1 MIKNSKIKHIVLG
14 CLIVF
19 ASFILLFLF
28 LMQIVFLNRYYEI
41 YKKNQLNDIVS
52 SIKNNKSMDIRTL
65 EDYAYNYGICISIYS
80 NGIIQTISNTYNK
93 GCLFSDKTSS
103 DNYIISFV
111 ESGATEDTRLL
122 YNKRFGNKTIIKSLK
137 YNNEVYIFLNSSI
150 QPLDS
155 SIILLKSQY
164 GYIALIFFG
173 ISLII
178 SYIISSM
185 ISKPIVKI
193 SDSAKKLANG
203 DFNVSFSTDSRVQE
217 IKELSNTL
225 DLAKNELSK
234 TDELRRDLM
243 ANVGHDLRTPLT
255 MIKAYAEMTRDLEN
269 QTSEKRAEN
278 MNIIIEETDR
288 LNVLVSDIL
297 DLSKLQSSTY
307 ELKIEEFD
315 LDDLIRNIIK
325 RFYILIDSDGY
336 EFIYNND
343 KKIMVKA
350 DKKRL
355 EQVIYNLLNNAVNY
369 TGEDKKI
376 YINVTEDKKKV
387 LVEIRDTGKGIDKD
401 EIKYIW
407 NKYYHNEKK
416 HKRNAFGTGLGLSIV
431 KTILESH
438 NYKYG
443 VKSVKNKGTTFY
455 FEIDKKNML

>member
-1 MIKNSKIKHIVLG
+1 
-14 CLIVF
+14 
-19 ASFILLFLF
+19 
-28 LMQIVFLNRYYEI
+28 MQIVFLNKYYEV
-41 YKKNQLNDIVS
+41 YKKNQLDDIVN
-52 SIKNNKSMDIRTL
+52 SIKTNNSMDINTL
-65 EDYAYNYGICISIYS
+65 EDIAYNYGVCVSIYS
-80 NGIIQTISNTYNK
+80 NGVIQTISNTYNK
-93 GCLFSDKTSS
+93 GCLFSDKDTS
-103 DNYIISFV
+103 DNYITSFV
-111 ESGATEDTRLL
+111 SSGKTEDTKLL
-122 YNKRFGNKTIIKSLK
+122 YNKRFGNKTIIKALK
-137 YNNEVYIFLNSSI
+137 YNNEVYIFLNTSI

-164 GYIALIFFG
+164 GYIALIIFG

-178 SYIISSM
+178 SYVISSQ
-185 ISKPIVKI
+185 ISRPIVKI
-193 SDSAKKLANG
+193 SNSAKKLANG
-203 DFNVSFSTDSRVQE
+203 DFNVSFSTDSKVQE
-217 IKELSNTL
+217 IKELSTTL

-255 MIKAYAEMTRDLEN
+255 MIKAYAEMTRDLES
-269 QTSEKRAEN
+269 QTPEKRVEN

-315 LDDLIRNIIK
+315 LNELIRNIIK

-336 EFIYNND
+336 EFIYTND
-343 KKIMVKA
+343 KEIKVKA
-350 DKKRL
+350 DKKRI

-376 YINVTEDKKKV
+376 YINVTDEKKKV
-387 LVEIRDTGKGIDKD
+387 LVEIRDTGKGIDKE

>member
-1 MIKNSKIKHIVLG
+1 
-14 CLIVF
+14 
-19 ASFILLFLF
+19 
-28 LMQIVFLNRYYEI
+28 MQIVFLNKYYEV
-41 YKKNQLNDIVS
+41 YKKNQLNDIVN
-52 SIKNNKSMDIRTL
+52 SIKTNNSMDINTL
-65 EDYAYNYGICISIYS
+65 EDIAYNYGVCVSIYS
-80 NGIIQTISNTYNK
+80 NGVIQTISNTYNK
-93 GCLFSDKTSS
+93 GCLFSDKDTS
-103 DNYIISFV
+103 DNYITSFV
-111 ESGATEDTRLL
+111 SSGKTEDTRLL
-122 YNKRFGNKTIIKSLK
+122 YNKRFGNKTIIKALK
-137 YNNEVYIFLNSSI
+137 YNNEVYIFLNTSI

-164 GYIALIFFG
+164 GYIALIIFG

-178 SYIISSM
+178 SYVISSQ
-185 ISKPIVKI
+185 ISRPIVKI

-203 DFNVSFSTDSRVQE
+203 DFNVSFSTDSKVQE
-217 IKELSNTL
+217 IKELSTTL

-255 MIKAYAEMTRDLEN
+255 MIKAYAEMTRDLES
-269 QTSEKRAEN
+269 QTPEKRAEN

-315 LDDLIRNIIK
+315 LNELIRNIIK

-336 EFIYNND
+336 EFIYTND
-343 KKIMVKA
+343 KEIKVKA
-350 DKKRL
+350 DKKRI

-376 YINVTEDKKKV
+376 YINVTDEKKKV
-387 LVEIRDTGKGIDKD
+387 LVEIRDTGKGIDK
-401 EIKYIW
+401 EETKYIW

>member
-1 MIKNSKIKHIVLG
+1 
-14 CLIVF
+14 
-19 ASFILLFLF
+19 
-28 LMQIVFLNRYYEI
+28 MQIVFLNKYYEV
-41 YKKNQLNDIVS
+41 YKKNQLDDIVN
-52 SIKNNKSMDIRTL
+52 SIKTNNSMDINTL
-65 EDYAYNYGICISIYS
+65 EDIAYNYGVCVSIYS
-80 NGIIQTISNTYNK
+80 NGVIQTISNTYNK
-93 GCLFSDKTSS
+93 GCLFSDKDTS
-103 DNYIISFV
+103 DNYITSFV
-111 ESGATEDTRLL
+111 SSSKTEDTKLL
-122 YNKRFGNKTIIKSLK
+122 YNKRFGNKTIIKALK
-137 YNNEVYIFLNSSI
+137 YNNEVYIFLNTSI

-164 GYIALIFFG
+164 GYIALIIFG

-178 SYIISSM
+178 SYVISSQ
-185 ISKPIVKI
+185 ISRPIVKI

-203 DFNVSFSTDSRVQE
+203 DFNVSFSTDSKVQE
-217 IKELSNTL
+217 IKELSTTL

-255 MIKAYAEMTRDLEN
+255 MIKAYAEMTRDLES
-269 QTSEKRAEN
+269 QTPEKRVEN

-315 LDDLIRNIIK
+315 LNELIRNIIK

-336 EFIYNND
+336 EFIYTND
-343 KKIMVKA
+343 KEIKVKA
-350 DKKRL
+350 DKKRI

-376 YINVTEDKKKV
+376 YINVTDEKKKV
-387 LVEIRDTGKGIDKD
+387 LVEIRDTGKGIDKE

>member
-1 MIKNSKIKHIVLG
+1 
-14 CLIVF
+14 
-19 ASFILLFLF
+19 
-28 LMQIVFLNRYYEI
+28 MQIVFLNKYYEV
-41 YKKNQLNDIVS
+41 YKKNQLNDIVN
-52 SIKNNKSMDIRTL
+52 SIKTNNSMDINTL
-65 EDYAYNYGICISIYS
+65 EDIAYNYGVCVSIYS
-80 NGIIQTISNTYNK
+80 NGVIQTISNTYNK
-93 GCLFSDKTSS
+93 GCLFSDKDTS
-103 DNYIISFV
+103 DNYITSFV
-111 ESGATEDTRLL
+111 SSGKTEDTRLL
-122 YNKRFGNKTIIKSLK
+122 YNKRFGNKTIIKALK
-137 YNNEVYIFLNSSI
+137 YNNEVYIFLNTSI

-164 GYIALIFFG
+164 GYIALIIFG

-178 SYIISSM
+178 SYVISSQ
-185 ISKPIVKI
+185 ISRPIVKI

-203 DFNVSFSTDSRVQE
+203 DFNVSFSTDSKVQE
-217 IKELSNTL
+217 IKELSTTL

-269 QTSEKRAEN
+269 QTPEKRAEN

-307 ELKIEEFD
+307 ELKTEEFD
-315 LDDLIRNIIK
+315 LNELIRNIIK

-343 KKIMVKA
+343 KEIKVKA
-350 DKKRL
+350 DKKRI

-376 YINVTEDKKKV
+376 YINVTDEKKKV
-387 LVEIRDTGKGIDKD
+387 LVEIRDTGKGIDKE

-416 HKRNAFGTGLGLSIV
+416 HKRNAYGTGLGLSIV

-455 FEIDKKNML
+455 FEIDKRNML

>member
-14 CLIVF
+14 CLVAF
-19 ASFILLFLF
+19 SCFILLFLF
-28 LMQIVFLNRYYEI
+28 LMQIVFLNKYYEV
-41 YKKNQLNDIVS
+41 YKKNQLDDIVN
-52 SIKNNKSMDIRTL
+52 SIKTNNSMDINTL
-65 EDYAYNYGICISIYS
+65 EDIAYNYGVCVSIYS
-80 NGIIQTISNTYNK
+80 NGVIQTISNTYNK
-93 GCLFSDKTSS
+93 GCLFSDKDTS
-103 DNYIISFV
+103 DNYITSFV
-111 ESGATEDTRLL
+111 SSGKTEDTKLL
-122 YNKRFGNKTIIKSLK
+122 YNKRFGNKTIIKALK
-137 YNNEVYIFLNSSI
+137 YNNEVYIFLNTSI

-164 GYIALIFFG
+164 GYIALIIFG

-178 SYIISSM
+178 SYVISSQ
-185 ISKPIVKI
+185 ISRPIVKI
-193 SDSAKKLANG
+193 SNSAKKLANG
-203 DFNVSFSTDSRVQE
+203 DFNVSFSTDSKVQE
-217 IKELSNTL
+217 IKELSTTL

-255 MIKAYAEMTRDLEN
+255 MIKAYAEMTRDLES
-269 QTSEKRAEN
+269 QTPEKRVEN

-315 LDDLIRNIIK
+315 LNELIRNIIK

-336 EFIYNND
+336 EFIYTND
-343 KKIMVKA
+343 KEIKVKA
-350 DKKRL
+350 DKKRI

-376 YINVTEDKKKV
+376 YINVTDEKKKV
-387 LVEIRDTGKGIDKD
+387 LVEIRDTGKGIDKE

>member
-1 MIKNSKIKHIVLG
+1 
-14 CLIVF
+14 
-19 ASFILLFLF
+19 
-28 LMQIVFLNRYYEI
+28 MQIVFLNKYYEV
-41 YKKNQLNDIVS
+41 YKKNQLNDIVN
-52 SIKNNKSMDIRTL
+52 SIKSNDSMDVHTL
-65 EDYAYNYGICISIYS
+65 EDIAYNYGVCVSIYS

-103 DNYIISFV
+103 DNYITSFV
-111 ESGATEDTRLL
+111 ESGNTEDTRLL
-122 YNKRFGNKTIIKSLK
+122 YNKRFGNKTIIKALK
-137 YNNEVYIFLNSSI
+137 YNDEVYIFLNTSV

-164 GYIALIFFG
+164 GYIALIIFG

-178 SYIISSM
+178 SYVISSQ
-185 ISKPIVKI
+185 ISRPIVKI

-203 DFNVSFSTDSRVQE
+203 DFNVSFSTDSKVQE
-217 IKELSNTL
+217 IKELSTML

-255 MIKAYAEMTRDLEN
+255 MIKAYAEMTRDLES
-269 QTSEKRAEN
+269 QTPEKRAEN

-315 LDDLIRNIIK
+315 LNELIRNIIK

-343 KKIMVKA
+343 KEIMVKA
-350 DKKRL
+350 DKKRI

-376 YINVTEDKKKV
+376 YINVIDEKKKV

>member
-1 MIKNSKIKHIVLG
+1 
-14 CLIVF
+14 
-19 ASFILLFLF
+19 
-28 LMQIVFLNRYYEI
+28 MQIVFLNKYYEV
-41 YKKNQLNDIVS
+41 YKKNQLDDIVN
-52 SIKNNKSMDIRTL
+52 SIKTNNSMDINTL
-65 EDYAYNYGICISIYS
+65 EDIAYNYGVCVSIYS
-80 NGIIQTISNTYNK
+80 NGVIQTISNTYNK
-93 GCLFSDKTSS
+93 GCLFSDKDTS
-103 DNYIISFV
+103 DNYITSFV
-111 ESGATEDTRLL
+111 SSGKTEDTRLL
-122 YNKRFGNKTIIKSLK
+122 YNKRFGNKTIIKALK
-137 YNNEVYIFLNSSI
+137 YNNEVYIFLNTSI

-164 GYIALIFFG
+164 GYIALIIFG

-178 SYIISSM
+178 SYVISSQ
-185 ISKPIVKI
+185 ISRPIVKI

-203 DFNVSFSTDSRVQE
+203 DFNVSFSTDSKVQE
-217 IKELSNTL
+217 IKELSTTL

-255 MIKAYAEMTRDLEN
+255 MIKAYAEMTRDLES
-269 QTSEKRAEN
+269 QTPEKRVEN

-315 LDDLIRNIIK
+315 LNGLIRNIIK

-336 EFIYNND
+336 EFIYTND
-343 KKIMVKA
+343 KEIKVKA
-350 DKKRL
+350 DKKRI

-376 YINVTEDKKKV
+376 YINVTDEKKKV
-387 LVEIRDTGKGIDKD
+387 LVEIRDTGKGIDKE

-455 FEIDKKNML
+455 FEIDKRNML

>member
-1 MIKNSKIKHIVLG
+1 
-14 CLIVF
+14 
-19 ASFILLFLF
+19 
-28 LMQIVFLNRYYEI
+28 MQIVFLNKYYEV
-41 YKKNQLNDIVS
+41 YKKNQLDDIVN
-52 SIKNNKSMDIRTL
+52 SIKTNNSMDINTL
-65 EDYAYNYGICISIYS
+65 EDIAYNYGVCVSIYS
-80 NGIIQTISNTYNK
+80 NGVIQTISNTYNK
-93 GCLFSDKTSS
+93 GCLFSDKDTS
-103 DNYIISFV
+103 DNYITSFV
-111 ESGATEDTRLL
+111 SSGKTEDTRLL
-122 YNKRFGNKTIIKSLK
+122 YNKRFGNKTIIKALK
-137 YNNEVYIFLNSSI
+137 YNNEVYIFLNTSI

-164 GYIALIFFG
+164 GYIALIIFG

-178 SYIISSM
+178 SYVISSQ
-185 ISKPIVKI
+185 ISRPIVKI

-203 DFNVSFSTDSRVQE
+203 DFNVSFSTDSKVQE
-217 IKELSNTL
+217 IKELSTTL

-255 MIKAYAEMTRDLEN
+255 MIKAYAEMTRDLES
-269 QTSEKRAEN
+269 QTPEKRVEN

-315 LDDLIRNIIK
+315 LNELIRNIIK

-336 EFIYNND
+336 EFIYTND
-343 KKIMVKA
+343 KEIKVKA
-350 DKKRL
+350 DKKRI

-376 YINVTEDKKKV
+376 YINVTDEKKKV
-387 LVEIRDTGKGIDKD
+387 LVEIRDTGKGIDKE

>member
-1 MIKNSKIKHIVLG
+1 
-14 CLIVF
+14 
-19 ASFILLFLF
+19 
-28 LMQIVFLNRYYEI
+28 MQIVFLNKYYEV
-41 YKKNQLNDIVS
+41 YKKNQLNDIVN
-52 SIKNNKSMDIRTL
+52 SIKNNNSMDINTL
-65 EDYAYNYGICISIYS
+65 EDIAYNYGICVSIYS
-80 NGIIQTISNTYNK
+80 NGVIQTISNTYNK
-93 GCLFSDKTSS
+93 GCLFSDKDTS
-103 DNYIISFV
+103 DNYITSFV
-111 ESGATEDTRLL
+111 SGGKIEDTRLL
-122 YNKRFGNKTIIKSLK
+122 YNKRFGNKTIIKALK
-137 YNNEVYIFLNSSI
+137 YNNEVYIFLNTSI

-164 GYIALIFFG
+164 GYIALIIFG

-178 SYIISSM
+178 SYVISSQ
-185 ISKPIVKI
+185 ISRPIVKI

-203 DFNVSFSTDSRVQE
+203 DFNVSFSTDSKVQE
-217 IKELSNTL
+217 IKELSTTL

-255 MIKAYAEMTRDLEN
+255 MIKAYAEMTRDLES
-269 QTSEKRAEN
+269 QTPEKRVEN

-297 DLSKLQSSTY
+297 DLSKLQSSAY

-315 LDDLIRNIIK
+315 LNELIRNIIK

-336 EFIYNND
+336 EFIYTND
-343 KKIMVKA
+343 KEIKVKA
-350 DKKRL
+350 DKKRI

-376 YINVTEDKKKV
+376 YINVTDEKKKV
-387 LVEIRDTGKGIDKD
+387 LVEIRDTGKGIDKE

-443 VKSVKNKGTTFY
+443 VKSIKNKGTTFY
-455 FEIDKKNML
+455 FEIDKKNMV

>member
-1 MIKNSKIKHIVLG
+1 
-14 CLIVF
+14 
-19 ASFILLFLF
+19 
-28 LMQIVFLNRYYEI
+28 MQIVFLNKYYEV
-41 YKKNQLNDIVS
+41 YKKNQLDDIVN
-52 SIKNNKSMDIRTL
+52 SIKTNNSMDISTL
-65 EDYAYNYGICISIYS
+65 EDIAYNYGVCVSIYS
-80 NGIIQTISNTYNK
+80 NGVIQTISNTYNK
-93 GCLFSDKTSS
+93 GCLFSDKDTS
-103 DNYIISFV
+103 DNYITSFV
-111 ESGATEDTRLL
+111 SSGKTEDTRLL
-122 YNKRFGNKTIIKSLK
+122 YNKRFGNKTIIKALK
-137 YNNEVYIFLNSSI
+137 YNNEVYIFLNTSI

-164 GYIALIFFG
+164 GYIALIIFG

-178 SYIISSM
+178 SYVISSQ
-185 ISKPIVKI
+185 ISRPIVKI

-203 DFNVSFSTDSRVQE
+203 DFNVSFSTDSKVQE
-217 IKELSNTL
+217 IKELSTTL

-255 MIKAYAEMTRDLEN
+255 MIKAYAEMTRDLES
-269 QTSEKRAEN
+269 QTPEKRVEN

-315 LDDLIRNIIK
+315 LNELIRNIIK

-336 EFIYNND
+336 EFIYTND
-343 KKIMVKA
+343 KEIKVKA
-350 DKKRL
+350 DKKRI

-376 YINVTEDKKKV
+376 YINVTDEKKKV
-387 LVEIRDTGKGIDKD
+387 LVEIRDTGKGIDKE

-443 VKSVKNKGTTFY
+443 VKSVKNEGTTFY

>member
-1 MIKNSKIKHIVLG
+1 
-14 CLIVF
+14 
-19 ASFILLFLF
+19 
-28 LMQIVFLNRYYEI
+28 MQIVFLNKYYEV
-41 YKKNQLNDIVS
+41 YKKNQLDDIVN
-52 SIKNNKSMDIRTL
+52 SIKTNNSMDINTL
-65 EDYAYNYGICISIYS
+65 EDIAYNYGVCVSIYS
-80 NGIIQTISNTYNK
+80 NGVIQTISNTYNK
-93 GCLFSDKTSS
+93 GCLFSDKDTS
-103 DNYIISFV
+103 DNYITSV
-111 ESGATEDTRLL
+111 VSSGKTEDTKLL
-122 YNKRFGNKTIIKSLK
+122 YNKRFGNKTIIKALK
-137 YNNEVYIFLNSSI
+137 YNNEVYIFLNTSI

-164 GYIALIFFG
+164 GYIALIIFG

-178 SYIISSM
+178 SYVISSQ
-185 ISKPIVKI
+185 ISRPIVKI

-203 DFNVSFSTDSRVQE
+203 DFNVSFSTDSKVQE
-217 IKELSNTL
+217 IKELSTTL

-255 MIKAYAEMTRDLEN
+255 MIKAYAEMTRDLES
-269 QTSEKRAEN
+269 QTPEKRVEN

-315 LDDLIRNIIK
+315 LNELIRNIIK

-336 EFIYNND
+336 EFIYTND
-343 KKIMVKA
+343 KEIKVKA
-350 DKKRL
+350 DKKRI

-376 YINVTEDKKKV
+376 YINVTDEKKKV
-387 LVEIRDTGKGIDKD
+387 LVEIRDTGKGIDKE

>member
-1 MIKNSKIKHIVLG
+1 
-14 CLIVF
+14 
-19 ASFILLFLF
+19 
-28 LMQIVFLNRYYEI
+28 MQIVFLNKYYEV
-41 YKKNQLNDIVS
+41 YKKNQLNDIVN
-52 SIKNNKSMDIRTL
+52 SIKSNDSMDVHTL
-65 EDYAYNYGICISIYS
+65 EDIAYNYGICVSIYS

-103 DNYIISFV
+103 DNYITSFV
-111 ESGATEDTRLL
+111 ESGNTEDTRLL
-122 YNKRFGNKTIIKSLK
+122 YNKRFGNKTIIKALK
-137 YNNEVYIFLNSSI
+137 YNDEVYIFLNTSI

-164 GYIALIFFG
+164 GYIALIIFG

-178 SYIISSM
+178 SYVISSQ
-185 ISKPIVKI
+185 ISRPIVKI

-203 DFNVSFSTDSRVQE
+203 DFNVSFSTDSKVQE
-217 IKELSNTL
+217 IKELSTTL

-255 MIKAYAEMTRDLEN
+255 MIKAYAEMTRDLES
-269 QTSEKRAEN
+269 QTPEKRAEN

-315 LDDLIRNIIK
+315 LNELIRNIIK

-343 KKIMVKA
+343 KEIMVKA
-350 DKKRL
+350 DKKRI

-376 YINVTEDKKKV
+376 YINVIDEKKKV

>member
-1 MIKNSKIKHIVLG
+1 
-14 CLIVF
+14 
-19 ASFILLFLF
+19 
-28 LMQIVFLNRYYEI
+28 MQIVFLNKYYEV
-41 YKKNQLNDIVS
+41 YKKNQLDDIVN
-52 SIKNNKSMDIRTL
+52 SIKTNNSMDINTL
-65 EDYAYNYGICISIYS
+65 EDIAYNYGVCVSIYS
-80 NGIIQTISNTYNK
+80 NGVIQTISNTYNK
-93 GCLFSDKTSS
+93 GCLFSDKDTS
-103 DNYIISFV
+103 DNYITSFV
-111 ESGATEDTRLL
+111 SSGKTEDTKLL
-122 YNKRFGNKTIIKSLK
+122 YNKRFGNKTIIKALK
-137 YNNEVYIFLNSSI
+137 YNNEVYIFLNTSI

-164 GYIALIFFG
+164 GYIALIIFG

-178 SYIISSM
+178 SYVISSQ
-185 ISKPIVKI
+185 ISRPIVKI

-203 DFNVSFSTDSRVQE
+203 DFNVSFSTDSKVQE
-217 IKELSNTL
+217 IKELSTTL

-255 MIKAYAEMTRDLEN
+255 IIKAYAEMTRDLES
-269 QTSEKRAEN
+269 QTPEKRVEN

-315 LDDLIRNIIK
+315 LNELIRNIIK

-336 EFIYNND
+336 EFIYTND
-343 KKIMVKA
+343 KEIKVKA
-350 DKKRL
+350 DKKRI

-376 YINVTEDKKKV
+376 YINVTDEKKKV
-387 LVEIRDTGKGIDKD
+387 LVEIRDTGKGIDKE

>member
-1 MIKNSKIKHIVLG
+1 
-14 CLIVF
+14 
-19 ASFILLFLF
+19 
-28 LMQIVFLNRYYEI
+28 MQIVFLNKYYEV
-41 YKKNQLNDIVS
+41 YKKNQLDDIVN
-52 SIKNNKSMDIRTL
+52 SIKTNNSMDINTL
-65 EDYAYNYGICISIYS
+65 EDIAYNYGVCVSIYS
-80 NGIIQTISNTYNK
+80 NGVIQTISNTYNK
-93 GCLFSDKTSS
+93 GCLFSDKDTS
-103 DNYIISFV
+103 DNYITSFV
-111 ESGATEDTRLL
+111 SSGKTEDTKLL
-122 YNKRFGNKTIIKSLK
+122 YNKRFGNKTIIKALK
-137 YNNEVYIFLNSSI
+137 YNNEVYIFLNTSI

-164 GYIALIFFG
+164 GYIALIIFG

-178 SYIISSM
+178 SYVISSQ
-185 ISKPIVKI
+185 ISRPIVKI

-203 DFNVSFSTDSRVQE
+203 DFNVSFSTDSKVQE
-217 IKELSNTL
+217 IKELSTTL

-255 MIKAYAEMTRDLEN
+255 MIKAYAEMTRDLES
-269 QTSEKRAEN
+269 QTPEKRVEN

-315 LDDLIRNIIK
+315 LNELIRNIIK

-336 EFIYNND
+336 EFIYTND
-343 KKIMVKA
+343 KEIKVKA
-350 DKKRL
+350 DKKRI

-376 YINVTEDKKKV
+376 YINVTDEKKKV
-387 LVEIRDTGKGIDKD
+387 LVEIRDTGKGIDKE

-455 FEIDKKNML
+455 FEINKS

>member
-1 MIKNSKIKHIVLG
+1 
-14 CLIVF
+14 
-19 ASFILLFLF
+19 
-28 LMQIVFLNRYYEI
+28 MQIVFLNKYYEV
-41 YKKNQLNDIVS
+41 YKKNQLDDIVN
-52 SIKNNKSMDIRTL
+52 SIKTNNSMDINTL
-65 EDYAYNYGICISIYS
+65 EDIAYNYGVCVSIYS
-80 NGIIQTISNTYNK
+80 NGVIQTISNTYNK
-93 GCLFSDKTSS
+93 GCLFSDKDTS
-103 DNYIISFV
+103 DNYITSFV
-111 ESGATEDTRLL
+111 SSGKTEDTKLL
-122 YNKRFGNKTIIKSLK
+122 YNKRFGNKTIIKALK
-137 YNNEVYIFLNSSI
+137 YNNEVYIFLNTSI

-164 GYIALIFFG
+164 GYIALIIFG

-178 SYIISSM
+178 SYVISSQ
-185 ISKPIVKI
+185 ISRPIVKI

-203 DFNVSFSTDSRVQE
+203 DFNVSFSTDSKVQE
-217 IKELSNTL
+217 IKELSTTL

-269 QTSEKRAEN
+269 QTPEKRAEN

-315 LDDLIRNIIK
+315 LNELIRNIIK

-343 KKIMVKA
+343 KEIKVKA
-350 DKKRL
+350 DKKRI

-376 YINVTEDKKKV
+376 YINVTDEKKKV
-387 LVEIRDTGKGIDKD
+387 LVEIRDTGKGIDKE

-455 FEIDKKNML
+455 FEIDKRNML

>member
-1 MIKNSKIKHIVLG
+1 
-14 CLIVF
+14 
-19 ASFILLFLF
+19 
-28 LMQIVFLNRYYEI
+28 MQIVFLNKYYEV
-41 YKKNQLNDIVS
+41 YKKNQLDDIVN
-52 SIKNNKSMDIRTL
+52 SIKTNNSMDINTL
-65 EDYAYNYGICISIYS
+65 EDIAYNYGVCVSIYS
-80 NGIIQTISNTYNK
+80 NGVIQTISNTYNK
-93 GCLFSDKTSS
+93 GCLFSDKDTS
-103 DNYIISFV
+103 DNYITSFV
-111 ESGATEDTRLL
+111 SSGKTEDTRLL
-122 YNKRFGNKTIIKSLK
+122 YNKRFGNKTIIKALK
-137 YNNEVYIFLNSSI
+137 YNNEVYIFLNTSI

-164 GYIALIFFG
+164 GYIALIIFG

-178 SYIISSM
+178 SYVISSQ
-185 ISKPIVKI
+185 ISRPIVKI

-203 DFNVSFSTDSRVQE
+203 DFNVSFSTDSKVQE
-217 IKELSNTL
+217 IKELSTTL

-255 MIKAYAEMTRDLEN
+255 MIKAYAEMTRDLES
-269 QTSEKRAEN
+269 QTPEKRVEN

-315 LDDLIRNIIK
+315 LNGLIRNIIK

-336 EFIYNND
+336 EFIYTND
-343 KKIMVKA
+343 KEIKVKA
-350 DKKRL
+350 DKKRI

-376 YINVTEDKKKV
+376 YINVTDEKKKV
-387 LVEIRDTGKGIDKD
+387 LVEIRDTGKGIDKE

>member
-1 MIKNSKIKHIVLG
+1 
-14 CLIVF
+14 
-19 ASFILLFLF
+19 
-28 LMQIVFLNRYYEI
+28 MQIVFLNKYYEI
-41 YKKNQLNDIVS
+41 YKKNQLDDIVS
-52 SIKNNKSMDIRTL
+52 SINNNKSLDVSTL
-65 EDYAYNYGICISIYS
+65 EDIAYNYGVCISVYS
-80 NGIIQTISNTYNK
+80 NGVIQTISNTYNK
-93 GCLFSDKTSS
+93 GCLFSDKDTS
-103 DNYIISFV
+103 DKYINTFV
-111 ESGATEDTRLL
+111 ESGKNEDTRLL

-137 YNNEVYIFLNSSI
+137 YNDEVYIFLNTSI

-164 GYIALIFFG
+164 GYITLIIFG
-173 ISLII
+173 VSLII
-178 SYIISSM
+178 SYIISSQ
-185 ISKPIVKI
+185 ISKPIVTI
-193 SDSAKKLANG
+193 SESAKKLANG
-203 DFNVSFSTDSRVQE
+203 DFDVSFSTDSKVEE
-217 IKELSNTL
+217 IKELSTTL
-225 DLAKNELSK
+225 DMAKNELSK

-255 MIKAYAEMTRDLEN
+255 MIKAYAEMTRDIET
-269 QTSEKRAEN
+269 QTPEKRAEN

-315 LDDLIRNIIK
+315 LNELIRNIIK
-325 RFYILIDSDGY
+325 RFYILIDNDGY

-343 KKIMVKA
+343 KEIKIKA
-350 DKKRL
+350 DKKRI

-376 YINVTEDKKKV
+376 FINVTDDKKIV
-387 LVEIRDTGKGIDKD
+387 LVEIKDTGKGIEKD

-443 VKSVKNKGTTFY
+443 VKSTKNKGTTFY

>member
-1 MIKNSKIKHIVLG
+1 
-14 CLIVF
+14 
-19 ASFILLFLF
+19 
-28 LMQIVFLNRYYEI
+28 MQIVFLNKYYEV
-41 YKKNQLNDIVS
+41 YKKNQLDDIVN
-52 SIKNNKSMDIRTL
+52 SIKTNNSMDINTL
-65 EDYAYNYGICISIYS
+65 EDIAYNYGVCVSIYS
-80 NGIIQTISNTYNK
+80 NGVIQTISNTYNK
-93 GCLFSDKTSS
+93 GCLFSDKDTS
-103 DNYIISFV
+103 DNYITSFV
-111 ESGATEDTRLL
+111 SSGKTEDTKLL
-122 YNKRFGNKTIIKSLK
+122 YNKRFGNKTIIKALK
-137 YNNEVYIFLNSSI
+137 YNNEVYIFLNTSI

-164 GYIALIFFG
+164 GYIALIIFG

-178 SYIISSM
+178 SYVISSQ
-185 ISKPIVKI
+185 ISRPIVKI

-203 DFNVSFSTDSRVQE
+203 DFNVSFSTDSKVQE
-217 IKELSNTL
+217 IKELSTTL

-255 MIKAYAEMTRDLEN
+255 MIKAYAEMTRDLES
-269 QTSEKRAEN
+269 QTPEKRVEN

-315 LDDLIRNIIK
+315 LNELIRNIIK

-336 EFIYNND
+336 EFIYTND
-343 KKIMVKA
+343 KEIKVKA
-350 DKKRL
+350 DKKRI

-376 YINVTEDKKKV
+376 YINVTDEKKKV
-387 LVEIRDTGKGIDKD
+387 LVEIRDTGKGIDKE

-455 FEIDKKNML
+455 FEIDKRNML

>member
-1 MIKNSKIKHIVLG
+1 
-14 CLIVF
+14 
-19 ASFILLFLF
+19 
-28 LMQIVFLNRYYEI
+28 MQIVFLNKYYEV
-41 YKKNQLNDIVS
+41 YKKNQLDDIVN
-52 SIKNNKSMDIRTL
+52 SIKTNNSMDINTL
-65 EDYAYNYGICISIYS
+65 EDIAYNYGVCVSIYS
-80 NGIIQTISNTYNK
+80 NGVIQTISNTYNK
-93 GCLFSDKTSS
+93 GCLFSDKDTS
-103 DNYIISFV
+103 DNYITSFV
-111 ESGATEDTRLL
+111 SSGKTEDTKLL
-122 YNKRFGNKTIIKSLK
+122 YNKRFGNKTIIKALK
-137 YNNEVYIFLNSSI
+137 YNNEVYIFLNTSI

-164 GYIALIFFG
+164 GYIALIIFG

-178 SYIISSM
+178 SYVISSQ
-185 ISKPIVKI
+185 ISRPIVKI
-193 SDSAKKLANG
+193 SNSAKKLANG
-203 DFNVSFSTDSRVQE
+203 DFNVSFSTDSKVQE
-217 IKELSNTL
+217 IKELSTTL

-255 MIKAYAEMTRDLEN
+255 MIKAYAEMTRDLES
-269 QTSEKRAEN
+269 QTPEKRVEN

-336 EFIYNND
+336 EFIYTND
-343 KKIMVKA
+343 KEIKVKA
-350 DKKRL
+350 DKKRI

-376 YINVTEDKKKV
+376 YINVTDEKKKV
-387 LVEIRDTGKGIDKD
+387 LVEIRDTGKGIDKE

>member
-1 MIKNSKIKHIVLG
+1 
-14 CLIVF
+14 
-19 ASFILLFLF
+19 
-28 LMQIVFLNRYYEI
+28 MQIVFLNKYYEV

-52 SIKNNKSMDIRTL
+52 SIKSNNSMDIQTL
-65 EDYAYNYGICISIYS
+65 EDIAYNYGVCVSIYS

-103 DNYIISFV
+103 DNYITSFV
-111 ESGATEDTRLL
+111 QSGSTEDTRLL
-122 YNKRFGNKTIIKSLK
+122 YNNRFGNKTIIKALK
-137 YNNEVYIFLNSSI
+137 YNDEVYIFLNTSI

-164 GYIALIFFG
+164 GYIALIIFG

-178 SYIISSM
+178 SYIISSQ
-185 ISKPIVKI
+185 ISRPIVKI
-193 SDSAKKLANG
+193 SEEAKKLANG
-203 DFNVSFSTDSRVQE
+203 DFNVSFSTDSKVQE
-217 IKELSNTL
+217 IKELSTTL

-255 MIKAYAEMTRDLEN
+255 MIKAYAEMTRDLES
-269 QTSEKRAEN
+269 QTPEKRAEN

-315 LDDLIRNIIK
+315 LNELIRNIIK

-343 KKIMVKA
+343 KEIKVKA
-350 DKKRL
+350 EKKRI

-369 TGEDKKI
+369 TGEDKKV
-376 YINVTEDKKKV
+376 YINVTDEKKKV
-387 LVEIRDTGKGIDKD
+387 LVEIKDTGKGIDKE

-443 VKSVKNKGTTFY
+443 VKSVKNEGTTFY

>member
-1 MIKNSKIKHIVLG
+1 
-14 CLIVF
+14 
-19 ASFILLFLF
+19 
-28 LMQIVFLNRYYEI
+28 MQIVFLNKYYEV
-41 YKKNQLNDIVS
+41 YKKNQLNDIVN
-52 SIKNNKSMDIRTL
+52 SIKSNDSMDVHTL
-65 EDYAYNYGICISIYS
+65 EDIAYNYGVCVSIYS

-103 DNYIISFV
+103 DNYITSFV
-111 ESGATEDTRLL
+111 ESGNTEDTRLL
-122 YNKRFGNKTIIKSLK
+122 YNKRFGNKTIIKALK
-137 YNNEVYIFLNSSI
+137 YNDEVYIFLNTSI

-164 GYIALIFFG
+164 GYIALIIFG

-178 SYIISSM
+178 SYVISSQ
-185 ISKPIVKI
+185 ISRPIVKI

-203 DFNVSFSTDSRVQE
+203 DFNVSFSTDSKVQE
-217 IKELSNTL
+217 IKELSTTL

-255 MIKAYAEMTRDLEN
+255 MIKAYAEMTRDLES
-269 QTSEKRAEN
+269 QTPEKRAEN

-307 ELKIEEFD
+307 ELKTEEFD
-315 LDDLIRNIIK
+315 LNELIRNIIK
-325 RFYILIDSDGY
+325 RFYILIDNDGY

-343 KKIMVKA
+343 KEIKVKA
-350 DKKRL
+350 DKKRI

-376 YINVTEDKKKV
+376 YINVTDEKKKV
-387 LVEIRDTGKGIDKD
+387 LVEIRDTGKGIDKE